1 MDLIP
6 FFETAIAA
14 LNKSKSAE
22 LGDRTQYIGSSDVG
36 SCARKVYLQKQ
47 DPSEPDFNTMMRFS
61 RGHVAEIL
69 LDNMFTAAG
78 VKHLYDTQVEVVH
91 PDHPLKAHIDFLFYA
106 DFDGKPQLHVIEVK
120 SVSTIPDEP
129 YSTWIDQLNFQLGLL
144 RLKYPVGKLGG
155 SILAIDLNA
164 GAVHQ
169 FNGFDYNETLFNY
182 LCNRGLNMLECLAG
196 TEEPSTSTSFLC
208 SYCSYR
214 PDCPAMALPEV
225 ELPPEIE
232 AMANKFIELNDIR
245 YEADRRMRGIRE
257 GLLEFTGPIF
267 KGRSETIDLVVSSVA
282 PSMIVDSKLLKKQ
295 YPDVY
300 PEVLKERAGYTK
312 LECKSNCC

>member
-106 DFDGKPQLHVIEVK
+106 DFDGKPPRNNRIRRNRFKPSYTRWLFPAIVA
-120 SVSTIPDEP
+120 
-129 YSTWIDQLNFQLGLL
+129 LL
-144 RLKYPVGKLGG
+144 
-155 SILAIDLNA
+155 SLAI
-164 GAVHQ
+164 V
-169 FNGFDYNETLFNY
+169 
-182 LCNRGLNMLECLAG
+182 
-196 TEEPSTSTSFLC
+196 
-208 SYCSYR
+208 
-214 PDCPAMALPEV
+214 
-225 ELPPEIE
+225 I
-232 AMANKFIELNDIR
+232 
-245 YEADRRMRGIRE
+245 GIR
-257 GLLEFTGPIF
+257 
-267 KGRSETIDLVVSSVA
+267 
-282 PSMIVDSKLLKKQ
+282 
-295 YPDVY
+295 
-300 PEVLKERAGYTK
+300 
-312 LECKSNCC
+312 

>member
-47 DPSEPDFNTMMRFS
+47 DPSEPDFSTMMRFS

-120 SVSTIPDEP
+120 SVRTE
-129 YSTWIDQLNFQLGLL
+129 T
-144 RLKYPVGKLGG
+144 LGG
-155 SILAIDLNA
+155 
-164 GAVHQ
+164 
-169 FNGFDYNETLFNY
+169 
-182 LCNRGLNMLECLAG
+182 
-196 TEEPSTSTSFLC
+196 
-208 SYCSYR
+208 
-214 PDCPAMALPEV
+214 
-225 ELPPEIE
+225 
-232 AMANKFIELNDIR
+232 
-245 YEADRRMRGIRE
+245 
-257 GLLEFTGPIF
+257 
-267 KGRSETIDLVVSSVA
+267 
-282 PSMIVDSKLLKKQ
+282 
-295 YPDVY
+295 
-300 PEVLKERAGYTK
+300 
-312 LECKSNCC
+312 